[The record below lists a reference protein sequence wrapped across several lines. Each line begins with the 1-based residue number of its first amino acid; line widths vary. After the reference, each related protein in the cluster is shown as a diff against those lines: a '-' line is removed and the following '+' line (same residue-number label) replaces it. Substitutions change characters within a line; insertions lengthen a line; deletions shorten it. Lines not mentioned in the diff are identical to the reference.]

1 MKKYH
6 LYLWIIALVGLMTSC
21 SQDETDAL
29 PTDTNANRVTLTAS
43 LPADFVQPQLKSRAL
58 PAAPTD
64 HKLRCILEV
73 WDTEDTPALKIRQEI
88 CPSAGDAEIDF
99 SFDLATAGTYKALL
113 WADYIPANQEKSSQE
128 IAGLAGVDSYGNK
141 YYTTTNGLKEVE
153 ISITLPIYPEEG
165 DAFFAS
171 AEFTKAEKAL
181 TIPTVTLT
189 RPFMKLTIAEKNAER
204 FASCKHVIVHFN
216 TLYKFDVATGNA
228 TGIKNY
234 GLPAANG
241 HRNYG
246 NDITIGG
253 QTCETLI
260 CLYLFA
266 NAEDGTMGDIKLE
279 FASSDPDKSLPTVTI
294 PAGIPLKRNYC
305 VNAAGNLIG
314 EPSSSTVNMTVDI
327 DSDWTTP
334 GVDYDVN
341 ALVWD
346 GTTISK
352 PADYNSGSPGEVSI
366 TTAAE
371 LAWLAQQSETF
382 VNYTFKLTADI
393 DLNNYE
399 WTPIGSKFTF
409 NGTFDGQNHTVSN
422 LKCTNSKKG
431 GLFAEIINATVK
443 DVTVSGSVSFN
454 TDNESSILGGIVA
467 HVKDNSTIT
476 GCTSRCSISTTG
488 DGNQGRVGGI
498 AGYVANQGN
507 NCNFTISS
515 NTNTGNVSTNGHES
529 SSFGGI
535 IGAATAINSSSI
547 TLTGNSYNGGTPS
560 DVCIGYCVIN
570 TSTITIDGTGAT
582 NRKPYP
588 VPKS

>member
-476 GCTSRCSISTTG
+476 GCTNRCSISTTG

-560 DVCIGYCVIN
+560 DVCIGDCVIN

>member
-113 WADYIPANQEKSSQE
+113 WAYYIPANQEKSSQE

-476 GCTSRCSISTTG
+476 GCTNRCSISTTG

>member
-467 HVKDNSTIT
+467 HVKDTSTIT
-476 GCTSRCSISTTG
+476 GCTNRCSISTTG

>member
-141 YYTTTNGLKEVE
+141 YYTTTNGLKKVE

-204 FASCKHVIVHFN
+204 FASCEHVIAHFN

-327 DSDWTTP
+327 NSDWTGTENETISAKV
-334 GVDYDVN
+334 GDYYYKDGTWSSTYTNNSSNPCIGIVFEVN
-341 ALVWD
+341 ADEKSGKIVSLDERNLAWSTFDQETGINHPSD
-346 GTTISK
+346 GAVNTLAVQNWIGSVANADGSK
-352 PADYNSGSPGEVSI
+352 ALTDFPAFNWCIKKNDGNRTWYLP
-366 TTAAE
+366 AMAE
-371 LAWLAQQSETF
+371 LKILAANVVNVNTALTALSETTLDT
-382 VNYTFKLTADI
+382 NQGTGCYWSS
-393 DLNNYE
+393 YE
-399 WTPIGSKFTF
+399 GNSDVQYYAMALML
-409 NGTFDGQNHTVSN
+409 DGVKEEKT
-422 LKCTNSKKG
+422 SKK
-431 GLFAEIINATVK
+431 TVCK
-443 DVTVSGSVSFN
+443 VRAISVF
-454 TDNESSILGGIVA
+454 
-467 HVKDNSTIT
+467 
-476 GCTSRCSISTTG
+476 
-488 DGNQGRVGGI
+488 
-498 AGYVANQGN
+498 
-507 NCNFTISS
+507 
-515 NTNTGNVSTNGHES
+515 
-529 SSFGGI
+529 
-535 IGAATAINSSSI
+535 
-547 TLTGNSYNGGTPS
+547 
-560 DVCIGYCVIN
+560 
-570 TSTITIDGTGAT
+570 
-582 NRKPYP
+582 
-588 VPKS
+588 

>member
-409 NGTFDGQNHTVSN
+409 NGTFDGQNHTVSD

-476 GCTSRCSISTTG
+476 GCTNRCSISTTG